1 MIIIFIV
8 HLLKVGHAGCFNV
21 VLHHFSII
29 IDLIH
34 GVNVVVV
41 IIDDELA
48 LVVCFLISN
57 AKEEKVF
64 GKT

>member
-1 MIIIFIV
+1 MIVIFIV
-8 HLLKVGHAGCFNV
+8 HLLKVGHAGLFNV
-21 VLHHFSII
+21 VFDHISIL

-34 GVNVVVV
+34 DINVIV
-41 IIDDELA
+41 IVDDELA
-48 LVVCFLISN
+48 LVVRRFLISN

>member
-1 MIIIFIV
+1 MIVIFIV

-34 GVNVVVV
+34 GVNVV

-64 GKT
+64 SKT